1 LHSVGKQPFRIGSNI
16 LRESLFLNTQNLAL
30 FTLKLNTTHARP
42 HCLNNLHKND
52 NKIWRKSNVKN
63 GAAQKITQI
72 TVPIQTFIKAVRQRT
87 IVDLSVVS
95 IMTNIRYKT
104 DKSMMSSGSAQQ
116 QQLKTKGFL

>member
-1 LHSVGKQPFRIGSNI
+1 
-16 LRESLFLNTQNLAL
+16 
-30 FTLKLNTTHARP
+30 
-42 HCLNNLHKND
+42 LHKND